1 LTLLTQQ
8 SRDLEPS
15 RAKNKSDSR
24 PNFGALQR
32 YASNLYDTIR
42 LGLQC
47 SCEDHGVK
55 LRLESRKTSSEHD
68 NFLEDTPFRVI
79 FTYKSA
85 TTAASLSWKEADIRW
100 IAEISPSILNVQDA
114 PTTNASTDRRLR
126 FSEPPTQKRNNNTTV
141 TITQSQAVVLT
152 PSSPEQIRNFCQAI
166 TKFQQPPVVDTCA
179 GYLLDNLKRR
189 HGVYPVNAPAHNNT
203 QHGWSAYTLQQVLN
217 KHVDVHEGSML
228 HNKFKLAVDL
238 ASSVLQLYRTPWL
251 NDDLS
256 SSDVYFVQR
265 PDTPRSLICQYPF
278 IKRKFPTTNVVQ
290 PPLHQAPM
298 HRVIR
303 NPTLFALG
311 ILLIELLYETPIE
324 NLQTDRDRDCEGT
337 PGAVWC
343 TVGRLVDEEISFKAG
358 QLYSDAVRR
367 CIRCDFNQK
376 TSSLDDQDFQRA
388 VFDGVVIPLEKSLK
402 FFKGELDD

>member
-1 LTLLTQQ
+1 
-8 SRDLEPS
+8 
-15 RAKNKSDSR
+15 
-24 PNFGALQR
+24 
-32 YASNLYDTIR
+32 
-42 LGLQC
+42 
-47 SCEDHGVK
+47 
-55 LRLESRKTSSEHD
+55 
-68 NFLEDTPFRVI
+68 
-79 FTYKSA
+79 
-85 TTAASLSWKEADIRW
+85 LSWKEADIRW
-100 IAEISPSILNVQDA
+100 IAEKPESIPISPYVQ
-114 PTTNASTDRRLR
+114 NALTRNAGNDRRVR
-126 FSEPPTQKRNNNTTV
+126 FGEPPTQESNNNATV
-141 TITQSQAVVLT
+141 TITRSQAVVL
-152 PSSPEQIRNFCQAI
+152 PLPSPEIRNLCQAI
-166 TKFQQPPVVDTCA
+166 TEFQQPPRDTCA

-189 HGVYPVNAPAHNNT
+189 HGIYPVNTPAYNNT
-203 QHGWSAYTLQQVLN
+203 QHGWSACTLQQVLN
-217 KHVDVHEGSML
+217 KHVDVHQGSML

-265 PDTPRSLICQYPF
+265 PDTPRSSICQYPF

-290 PPLHQAPM
+290 PRLHQASM

-311 ILLIELLYETPIE
+311 ILLIELLYETPIVD
-324 NLQTDRDRDCEGT
+324 LQTDRDRDCEGT

-343 TVGRLVDEEISFKAG
+343 TVVRLVDEEISFKAG